1 MRKHPEAWPNNKES
15 DMATIPNQRACNN
28 CKQIFPVTADYWQ
41 AITNS
46 SDGFR
51 KTCLTC
57 KSKKDRQRYE
67 ANKKETIARAKEW
80 YLANKEVKQKYDSGY
95 RVENRERRRENNRKN
110 YHRVRQTLPQRY
122 KAKTLTFQTK
132 RFKQSYKFIA
142 KDFTRLLDRQRY
154 RCYYCEERFTNL
166 LDMEVEHVMP
176 AARGGNNSKGNIV
189 LACRICNRAKSVRT
203 VMEFRLNKV
212 RYNRLPQHRLNK
224 S

>member
-1 MRKHPEAWPNNKES
+1 
-15 DMATIPNQRACNN
+15 MATIPNERACNN
-28 CKQIFPVTADYWQ
+28 CKQIFPITAEYWQ

-51 KTCLTC
+51 KTCLSC
-57 KSKKDRQRYE
+57 KSKRDRQRYE
-67 ANKKETIARAKEW
+67 SNKKETIARAKEW
-80 YLANKEVKQKYDSGY
+80 YLSNKEVKQKYDSAY
-95 RVENRERRRENNRKN
+95 RIENRERRKENNRKN

-122 KAKTLTFQTK
+122 KAKTLTFATK
-132 RFKQSYKFIA
+132 RFKKSYKFIA

-154 RCYYCEERFTNL
+154 CCYYCDARFTNL

-189 LACRICNRAKSVRT
+189 LACRICNRAKSIRT

-212 RYNRLPQHRLNK
+212 KHNHLSQKKHRK